1 MQNRFNQTLLTS
13 SLNFATRDMLYYP
26 SIAICALDAVFS
38 IRANYCSTVVPKLER
53 FCSLYQIPW
62 QLMNTMPAIE
72 NQLKVSEV
80 IKKMNGIT
88 GTRLA
93 TALDF
98 HQPATTTKDINKKI
112 LKTEA
117 FIRFINTLAVNGI
130 ETYQDLNGVTRET
143 EEELRETLKKIPGQR
158 VSVDYFFMLT
168 GDIKMVKVDRHIENF
183 TKKATGVQN
192 LSHKQIVDLYRNGAV
207 FLQEH
212 GYPDMN
218 PRHLD
223 HIVWEYQKKNKKV

>member
-1 MQNRFNQTLLTS
+1 MQNSFNQSLLTS
-13 SLNFATRDMLYYP
+13 GLNFSTRDMLYYP

-38 IRANYCSTVVPKLER
+38 IRANYCSTVVSRLEK
-53 FCSLYQIPW
+53 FCRLYQIPW
-62 QLMNTMPAIE
+62 QLMNTMPAID

-80 IKKMNGIT
+80 IKRMNGIT

-93 TALDF
+93 SALDF
-98 HQPATTTKDINKKI
+98 HQPATTTKDVNKKI

-130 ETYQDLNGVTRET
+130 ETYQDLNALRREM
-143 EEELRETLKKIPGQR
+143 EEDLRETLKRIPGQR

-168 GDIKMVKVDRHIENF
+168 GDSNMVKVDRHIERFARN
-183 TKKATGVQN
+183 ATGIDN
-192 LSHKQIVDLYRNGAV
+192 LNHNEIVNLFRNGSV
-207 FLQEH
+207 FLQQN

-223 HIVWEYQKKNKKV
+223 HIVWEYQKKYK